1 MTVRGPQQLQQILGD
16 EPGLIFVAGEV
27 SDEWEA
33 VRAELVEAFEFSQQA
48 AAGGEA
54 IIYVVRTDDLL
65 GGRGAGNAMVATG
78 LLSAAR
84 TASLE
89 MAKAGVAVN
98 VLAVSD
104 DTSIETIA
112 VWVRRLVEPGGPSG
126 ELVHIGVSHVGKSL
140 A

>member
-1 MTVRGPQQLQQILGD
+1 MT
-16 EPGLIFVAGEV
+16 FVAANI

-33 VRAELVEAFEFSQQA
+33 VRAELIEAFELSQA
-48 AAGGEA
+48 AAVSGEA
-54 IIYVVRTDDLL
+54 IVYVVRTEDLL
-65 GGRGAGNAMVATG
+65 GGRGVGNAMVATG

-89 MAKAGVAVN
+89 MAKAGAAVN
-98 VLAVSD
+98 VLSVSG

-112 VWVRRLVEPGGPSG
+112 VWVRRLAEPGGPSG